1 MAFILELKCSII
13 VRVKIYDWRR
23 IMNLSFSIC
32 DDNNEHIEEIKNTI
46 SKLGESHQVKV
57 DSYTTA
63 GELLQGLER
72 AKATDKSLPNFV
84 LVDIELPDI
93 DGIELGKKIKELY
106 PQIVLVF
113 ITSYV
118 EYAVKGYEAKADRY
132 LLKPISLKDIEG
144 MVQDYLREQTK
155 VKRLILKDKEQ
166 EHLIFVK
173 DIMYISAEDKCTIL
187 YTDNNKYID
196 YKSLND
202 YEKLLGDYGF
212 FRIHRKYLINM
223 YHHRSLSKGFVT
235 LSNDVVLPLSRRR
248 EVQYREKLLK
258 MLEKD
263 LL

>member
-1 MAFILELKCSII
+1 M
-13 VRVKIYDWRR
+13 
-23 IMNLSFSIC
+23 
-32 DDNNEHIEEIKNTI
+32 
-46 SKLGESHQVKV
+46 
-57 DSYTTA
+57 
-63 GELLQGLER
+63 
-72 AKATDKSLPNFV
+72 PNFV

-144 MVQDYLREQTK
+144 MVQDYLKEQTK

-166 EHLIFVK
+166 EHLIYIK
-173 DIMYISAEDKCTIL
+173 DILYISAEDKCTIL
-187 YTDNNKYID
+187 YTENNRFVD

-202 YEKLLGDYGF
+202 YEKLLSDFGF
-212 FRIHRKYLINM
+212 YRIHRKYLINM
-223 YHHRSLSKGFVT
+223 YHHKSQTKGFVT
-235 LSNDVVLPLSRRR
+235 LSNDTVLPLSRRR
-248 EVQYREKLLK
+248 EVQYRENLLK

>member
-1 MAFILELKCSII
+1 
-13 VRVKIYDWRR
+13 
-23 IMNLSFSIC
+23 MNLSFSIC
-32 DDNNEHIEEIKNTI
+32 DDNLEHIAEINNTI
-46 SKLGESHQVKV
+46 HQLSGNHNIKV

-63 GELLQGLER
+63 SELLESLEK
-72 AKATDKSLPNFV
+72 AKSCKEALPNFV

-106 PQIVLVF
+106 PELCLVF

-132 LLKPISLKDIEG
+132 LLKPIKLEDIESL
-144 MVQDYLREQTK
+144 VNDFSKEQTK
-155 VKRLILKDKEQ
+155 VKRLILKDKEK
-166 EHLIFVK
+166 ELLIYVK
-173 DIMYISAEDKCTIL
+173 DIMYISAEDKYTVL
-187 YTDNNKYID
+187 YTDGNRFFD

-202 YEKLLGDYGF
+202 YESLLADYGF
-212 FRIHRKYLINM
+212 YRIHRKYIINM
-223 YHHRSLSKGFVT
+223 YHHKSLSKGFVT
-235 LSNDVVLPLSRRR
+235 LSNDIVLPISRRK